1 MSREYKRNKAIKK
14 HMQAVKGRIDIRR
27 ESVVSAANRHELQN
41 SDDLWRGPINK
52 IISHENADVNRLC
65 VTYLKTDMK
74 DADFEREFNDII
86 ANDPIIEP
94 MIKNNDMNYL

>member
-1 MSREYKRNKAIKK
+1 VE
-14 HMQAVKGRIDIRR
+14 
-27 ESVVSAANRHELQN
+27 
-41 SDDLWRGPINK
+41 
-52 IISHENADVNRLC
+52 
-65 VTYLKTDMK
+65 YLKKDMK